1 MSKQP
6 VRLAKEDNSKFNF
19 METIDEWALQK
30 AHILLPLA
38 LIILFLLI
46 GAMIGV
52 IISSTNM
59 TMTESNQYYYH
70 LREIVK
76 CINWRI
82 LSL

>member
-19 METIDEWALQK
+19 METIDEWALQN
-30 AHILLPLA
+30 AHIILPLA
-38 LIILFLLI
+38 LIILLLLI
-46 GAMIGV
+46 GAM
-52 IISSTNM
+52 ISSTNM

-82 LSL
+82 LPL